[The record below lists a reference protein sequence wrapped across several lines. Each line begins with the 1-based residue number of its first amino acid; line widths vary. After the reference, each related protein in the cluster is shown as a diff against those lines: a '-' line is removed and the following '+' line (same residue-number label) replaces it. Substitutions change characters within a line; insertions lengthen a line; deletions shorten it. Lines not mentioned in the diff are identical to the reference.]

1 MDERK
6 QTDIELSLPDG
17 SIKRVP
23 TGTTGVELA
32 ESIGK
37 RLAKE
42 AIAVELNGKVCD
54 LRTPIRQPARVR
66 ILTFQ
71 DPEGRAVFRHSTGH
85 IMAEAVMDTI
95 EGAAPAAGD
104 WVDERYFYDFQLKNP
119 FTAEDLER
127 VEKRMEEI
135 VSADVPFERIECPGE
150 EALDTLG
157 PTGNAF
163 KEELVKDLEGRGE
176 TISCYRH
183 GNWADLCLGPHIP
196 NTGRV
201 KAFRLLMTSGAYW
214 HGDESQPQLQRL
226 YVTSFPS
233 KKELE
238 TYLEQVEEAKKRDHR
253 RIGQELELFSL
264 SPEVGQGLVLWLP
277 KGAAV
282 RYELESFLREKLAE
296 QGYQTVYTPHIGK
309 LDLYKTSG
317 HFPYYQDSQYPPIHM
332 REHGSE
338 PDDSEEGYLLK
349 PMNCPHHIKI
359 YQSSPKSY
367 RDLPYRLAEFGT
379 VYRYEQSGEVSGM
392 TRVRGFTQDDAHI
405 FVTPDRLEE
414 ELAKTVELVLFV
426 LRSLDFEDYR
436 VRFGKRDPN
445 SDKNVGSDELWDQ
458 AETNILNVLTRLG
471 LNFTEEEGEAA
482 FYGPKIDFVVKDC
495 LSREWQL
502 GTVQVDYNLPERFNL
517 EYIGQDGQTH
527 RPIMIHRAPF
537 GSLERFMGI
546 LIEHFAGAFPPWL
559 APVQVRILPVTDEV
573 LPYAEEVYTAC
584 KTSGLRADLDRRN
597 EKIGYKIRSAEV
609 EKIPAMLVLGKR
621 EAEGRA
627 ASLRIRG
634 EGDLGSFPLD
644 DCISRLVK
652 MTRRPEIEV

>member
-6 QTDIELSLPDG
+6 QADIELKLPDG
-17 SIKRVP
+17 SIKRMP
-23 TGTTGVELA
+23 TGTTGLGFA
-32 ESIGK
+32 ESIGR

-42 AIAVELNGKVCD
+42 ALAVELNGKVCD
-54 LRTPIRQPARVR
+54 LRTPIRESARVR

-85 IMAEAVMDTI
+85 VMAQAVMDTI

-104 WVDERYFYDFQLKNP
+104 WVDERYFYDFQLRNP

-127 VEKRMEEI
+127 IEKRMEEI
-135 VSADVPFERIECPGE
+135 VSADVPFERIECPGK

-183 GNWADLCLGPHIP
+183 GDWADLCLGPHIP

-214 HGDESQPQLQRL
+214 HGDESLPQLQRL

-233 KKELE
+233 EKELE

-253 RIGQELELFSL
+253 RIGQELELFAL

-296 QGYQTVYTPHIGK
+296 QGYQAVYTPHIGK
-309 LDLYKTSG
+309 LDLYRTSG
-317 HFPYYQDSQYPPIHM
+317 HFPYYQNSQYPPIHM
-332 REHGSE
+332 REHASE

-359 YQSSPKSY
+359 YQASPKSY

-426 LRSLDFEDYR
+426 LRSLEFEDYR
-436 VRFGKRDPN
+436 VRFGKRDPD

-471 LNFTEEEGEAA
+471 LNFTEEKGEAA

-517 EYIGQDGQTH
+517 EYIGQDGQPH

-537 GSLERFMGI
+537 GSFERFMGI

-559 APVQVRILPVTDEV
+559 APVQVRVLPVTDEV
-573 LPYAEEVYTAC
+573 LPYAEEVYTVCRA
-584 KTSGLRADLDRRN
+584 SGLRADLDRRG

-609 EKIPAMLVLGKR
+609 EKVPVMLVVGRR

-634 EGDLGSFPLD
+634 QGDQGSFSLE
-644 DCISRLVK
+644 DCISRLAK
-652 MTRRPEIEV
+652 ITRRPEIQV